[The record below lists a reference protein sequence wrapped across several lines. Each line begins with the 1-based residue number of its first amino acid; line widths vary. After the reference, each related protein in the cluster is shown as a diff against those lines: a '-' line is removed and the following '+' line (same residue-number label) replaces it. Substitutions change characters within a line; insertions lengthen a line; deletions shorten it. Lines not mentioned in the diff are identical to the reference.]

1 MGHLWRDKWTALSGP
16 RHIIS
21 GPLSRMVIFYEMEA
35 FVAPIRVGHGGQV
48 DGKVSID
55 GSIDNKV
62 TCDGQVDGKATFDG
76 QVDGKVIFDGQ
87 IDGEVIFHTGGCLQK
102 G

>member
-48 DGKVSID
+48 DGNV
-55 GSIDNKV
+55 
-62 TCDGQVDGKATFDG
+62 TFDG
-76 QVDGKVIFDGQ
+76 QVNGKVTVDGQ
-87 IDGEVIFHTGGCLQK
+87 VAGKVNFDRRAPENTVTFDLKIG
-102 G
+102 